1 MNTNDQTHTPSMMQ
15 HTLRTAAIAA
25 ASVALGI
32 TAASAQMAPTQPK
45 PAPAVVTP
53 PAATTAAPGGRAA
66 SQYETVF
73 KRIDA
78 DNDGSITKSELGK
91 ADGKLGADFQ
101 KYDTD
106 GDGKLSMPEFEAM
119 MKSMQG

>member
-1 MNTNDQTHTPSMMQ
+1 MSTNDQTKTPSMMQ

-32 TAASAQMAPTQPK
+32 TAASAQMAPAQPK
-45 PAPAVVTP
+45 PAPVAVTP
-53 PAATTAAPGGRAA
+53 PAAPSAATTGRAA

-73 KRIDA
+73 KRIDG
-78 DNDGSITKSELGK
+78 NSDGSITKSELEK
-91 ADGKLGADFQ
+91 ADGKLGANFQ

-106 GDGKLSMPEFEAM
+106 ADGKLSMPEFEAM

>member
-1 MNTNDQTHTPSMMQ
+1 MNTNDQTKTPSMME

-32 TAASAQMAPTQPK
+32 TAASAQMAPTLPK
-45 PAPAVVTP
+45 PALAAVTP
-53 PAATTAAPGGRAA
+53 PAATAAAPAGRAA
-66 SQYETVF
+66 SQYETIF
-73 KRIDA
+73 KRIDGN
-78 DNDGSITKSELGK
+78 NDGSITKSELEK

>member
-1 MNTNDQTHTPSMMQ
+1 MSTNDQTKTPSMMQ
-15 HTLRTAAIAA
+15 RTLRTAAMAA

-45 PAPAVVTP
+45 PAPAAVIP
-53 PAATTAAPGGRAA
+53 PAAAPAGRAA

-73 KRIDA
+73 KRIDGN
-78 DNDGSITKSELGK
+78 NDGAITKSELEK

>member
-1 MNTNDQTHTPSMMQ
+1 MSTNDQTKTPSMMQ

-32 TAASAQMAPTQPK
+32 TAASAQTTPTQPAPP
-45 PAPAVVTP
+45 PAAVTP
-53 PAATTAAPGGRAA
+53 PATPAAAPARRAA

-73 KRIDA
+73 KRIDGN
-78 DNDGSITKSELGK
+78 NDGSITKSELEK